1 MSACLGLNFLFHCIL
16 NSHSFTEG
24 RVHSSSEQLSHCSFR
39 TLDVGDTGKQC
50 LFNTL
55 GYTYQYKDKAS
66 PFDKNPC
73 NQRDD
78 VLDQILAKN
87 RKEMRRK
94 DYSPAETNPCNVMI
108 PQTTLLLS
116 TTGKNCTGEGG
127 DSIFSMACTAIASA
141 VIVLGCLKDQQT
153 CLDLRGRLY
162 IMVKT
167 DSRKICKNDYFQTIL
182 NSTRSICLYHR
193 RQNQQ
198 TTVLSTRRRLN

>member
-1 MSACLGLNFLFHCIL
+1 
-16 NSHSFTEG
+16 
-24 RVHSSSEQLSHCSFR
+24 
-39 TLDVGDTGKQC
+39 
-50 LFNTL
+50 
-55 GYTYQYKDKAS
+55 
-66 PFDKNPC
+66 
-73 NQRDD
+73 
-78 VLDQILAKN
+78 
-87 RKEMRRK
+87 
-94 DYSPAETNPCNVMI
+94 MI

-167 DSRKICKNDYFQTIL
+167 DSRKICKNDYFQTSFYAYKMIL

-193 RQNQQ
+193 R
-198 TTVLSTRRRLN
+198 